1 MTELLGV
8 NDGEIDFGYN
18 NNSHTIFIYDTAL
31 GGAGYSP
38 LFREYKDS
46 ILRMA
51 YDALRQCDCERAC
64 TKCLIDRRSQW
75 YLNYLNRQKALDWL
89 QMELKSRTA
98 PESIITLV
106 PDATS
111 VTTDFATELY
121 QLSRNKDIRSMSF
134 FINSNYS
141 EWQVSE
147 FPYNRL
153 LNELIVSGVDT
164 TFILDKPIDFTGC
177 ESAERATLLSALFRY
192 KFGYYTDALPNTL
205 SPVLTVTFN
214 DGKTK
219 TYFGENVST
228 SLSDSWGRGDIY
240 STMNGRQIEFNTIN
254 VVDLVQSVSEGDGSI
269 MFDLRLNKDCAI
281 NTLFDT
287 LINNKTDK
295 WAGIRNTLH
304 GKTVLIEYSDRYLY
318 TPLGC
323 MLLAHFISSLKQDF
337 GINITS
343 INISVTKPTSNDSIF
358 RDSTKICENFRSSDS
373 RNSFIEDAIEEVV
386 GIKPIVNDNGFIHHE
401 RCLTVKTNSM
411 ELCIRP
417 DAGIAYGWKPD
428 GRDNIDCTDEDF
440 RYNWDLEMDLY
451 NQRKRY
457 DGILYTISF
466 NNI

>member
-1 MTELLGV
+1 M
-8 NDGEIDFGYN
+8 
-18 NNSHTIFIYDTAL
+18 
-31 GGAGYSP
+31 
-38 LFREYKDS
+38 
-46 ILRMA
+46 
-51 YDALRQCDCERAC
+51 
-64 TKCLIDRRSQW
+64 
-75 YLNYLNRQKALDWL
+75 
-89 QMELKSRTA
+89 
-98 PESIITLV
+98 
-106 PDATS
+106 
-111 VTTDFATELY
+111 
-121 QLSRNKDIRSMSF
+121 
-134 FINSNYS
+134 
-141 EWQVSE
+141 
-147 FPYNRL
+147 
-153 LNELIVSGVDT
+153 
-164 TFILDKPIDFTGC
+164 
-177 ESAERATLLSALFRY
+177 
-192 KFGYYTDALPNTL
+192 
-205 SPVLTVTFN
+205 
-214 DGKTK
+214 
-219 TYFGENVST
+219 
-228 SLSDSWGRGDIY
+228 
-240 STMNGRQIEFNTIN
+240 FNTIN

-440 RYNWDLEMDLY
+440 RYNWDLEMELY